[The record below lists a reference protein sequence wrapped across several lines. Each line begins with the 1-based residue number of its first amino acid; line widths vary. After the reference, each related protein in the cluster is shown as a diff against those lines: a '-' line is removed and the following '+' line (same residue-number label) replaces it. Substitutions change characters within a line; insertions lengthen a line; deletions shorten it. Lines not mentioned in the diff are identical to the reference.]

1 MKFNKQKYSNINYP
15 DYSYIS
21 NENVEPFINLLSL
34 CDSLCAQLR
43 LNLMYMTEVK
53 FFDPLFVPDS
63 KLTYSVIS
71 ARFKGQWI
79 FVRHQKRST
88 WEIAG
93 GHIEKGETS
102 FDAAGRELM
111 EETGAVKFELM
122 CVATYSVTMDGET
135 GWGRLYIADVR
146 EIGAIP
152 DISEIAEIVLSDHL
166 PENLTHPDIQPH
178 LFKRTIEFINIKKE

>member
-1 MKFNKQKYSNINYP
+1 
-15 DYSYIS
+15 
-21 NENVEPFINLLSL
+21 
-34 CDSLCAQLR
+34 
-43 LNLMYMTEVK
+43 MTEVR
-53 FFDPLFVPDS
+53 FYDPLFVPDS

-71 ARFKGQWI
+71 AKFEGKWI

-102 FDAAGRELM
+102 YEAAVRELM
-111 EETGAVKFELM
+111 EETGALQFNLG

-135 GWGRLYIADVR
+135 GWGRLYFADVF
-146 EIGAIP
+146 EIGSIP

-166 PENLTHPDIQPH
+166 PENLTYPDIQPH
-178 LFKRTIEFINIKKE
+178 LFHKTVEYIEIKKNH